1 MAGRIA
7 CGASLPAWRAMRAA
21 VTSRRCCSRSTVA
34 CGTHSSFAPASA
46 CWSPSTV
53 VSTRSTSARRRRR
66 GAAGSGLRRLT
77 VAPMPGKV
85 LQVLVA
91 VGDAV
96 EPGQPLVVLEAMKM
110 ETTLRAEIAGTVAAV
125 GASPGDMVE
134 AGAALVEITPPERAE
149 PT

>member
-1 MAGRIA
+1 MADRIA
-7 CGASLPAWRAMRAA
+7 CAASLPAWRAMRAA
-21 VTSRRCCSRSTVA
+21 ATSRRCCSRSTVA
-34 CGTHSSFAPASA
+34 CGVHLSCAPASA

-53 VSTRSTSARRRRR
+53 VHAFDLGEAPRR
-66 GAAGSGLRRLT
+66 GAAGGGLGLT

-91 VGDAV
+91 IGDAV
-96 EPGQPLVVLEAMKM
+96 APGQPLVVLEAMKM